1 MGKNALREIIDLSNI
16 SEEDRLKLQTNL
28 VKSAA
33 APEQHR
39 GFVQAMKSAGLSGSL
54 MVKDSLAEKTE
65 VKSELV
71 EEEIETEAAT
81 EVVEEVEVEKAADE
95 VVETEV
101 ATEPEK
107 VVEPV
112 VGEVEKAATE
122 STVQPAAITPELLKQ
137 FVSDSV
143 ANAIQP
149 LQSELEKSQA
159 KAAKLEQE
167 LTAARQSES
176 VLQGLGKLLG
186 KTESTPEKK
195 STMTEFPNVNKIVGA
210 HSDKIEGR
218 LAEFMQVRDASNVQ
232 YRQTPKGLVPMYPTY
247 KLDSWMADLRSDRK
261 AFKHFLEEEMTEMGR
276 KHGMF
281 RGNKMIT
288 EGERRAATTASDIP
302 GGFLDVLSSIMRTN
316 ARPGLVFWQ
325 FPTTVHQYEKGQG
338 DTIVIPRA
346 AYPPTATD
354 SNERL
359 LSGGNTYVPIDNS
372 NQRVNT
378 GIIRMNLNEYG
389 RGRSEAPPI
398 SIPTFVESYSMLP
411 LLSILQRDLFY
422 DYYNWEDLIIREQWR
437 PTSKVYYNNG
447 DEIATTAAGVMSNG
461 QMTRKFLG
469 GVYTQLANDRVIP
482 LADGNYGL
490 VTNPT
495 AIRQLKNSM
504 TEFWQAPT
512 ADEVQALTNI
522 LLSDYPNGEDLRI
535 QGYQGLYEG
544 FHIFQTNSFA
554 NGGNGTEGVLNESV
568 NSGGTVTTATMRTS
582 YAFGY
587 AASGRGIGGSGVQI
601 LFDEKT
607 DFGRLD
613 RAIWQSYESHGP
625 LDVDAA
631 GYGENLS
638 DPNRQ
643 ETRVF
648 RVCTSDQLID

>member
-1 MGKNALREIIDLSNI
+1 
-16 SEEDRLKLQTNL
+16 
-28 VKSAA
+28 
-33 APEQHR
+33 
-39 GFVQAMKSAGLSGSL
+39 MKSAGFSGSL
-54 MVKDSLAEKTE
+54 MVKDSLSERE

-71 EEEIETEAAT
+71 EEIEPEAAL
-81 EVVEEVEVEKAADE
+81 EVVEEVEIEKAVDE
-95 VVETEV
+95 VVETE
-101 ATEPEK
+101 ATPEIK
-107 VVEPV
+107 EVVEPIV
-112 VGEVEKAATE
+112 AEVEKSAVE
-122 STVQPAAITPELLKQ
+122 PTVQPPAITAEMLQ
-137 FVSDSV
+137 SFVEKSV
-143 ANAIQP
+143 ESAIKP

-159 KAAKLEQE
+159 KAAQLEQE
-167 LTAARQSES
+167 LATAQKSQD
-176 VLQGLGKLLG
+176 VLSGLGRLLG
-186 KTESTPEKK
+186 KSETQPEKK
-195 STMTEFPNVNKIVGA
+195 PMVEMPNINKNTSI
-210 HSDKIEGR
+210 HSDRIQGR

-247 KLDSWMADLRSDRK
+247 KLDSWMSELRSDRR
-261 AFKHFLEEEMTEMGR
+261 AFKNFLEDELTSFG
-276 KHGMF
+276 KSHGLF
-281 RGNKMIT
+281 RGNKMVT

-325 FPTTVHQYEKGQG
+325 FPVTVNQFEKGEG
-338 DTIVIPRA
+338 DTIIIPRA
-346 AYPPTATD
+346 AYPAIATD

-359 LSGGNTYVPIDNS
+359 LSGGGTYVPIDSS

-447 DEIATTAAGVMSNG
+447 NEIATTAAAVGSGG

-469 GVYTQLANDRVIP
+469 AVYTQLANDRVIP
-482 LADGNYGL
+482 LPDGNYGL

-495 AIRQLKNSM
+495 AIRQLKNSLDQY
-504 TEFWQAPT
+504 WLAPT
-512 ADEVQALTNI
+512 ESEIQALSNM
-522 LLSDYPNGEDLRI
+522 LLMDYPNGEDLKI
-535 QGYQGLYEG
+535 QGYKGLYEG
-544 FHIFQTNSFA
+544 FHIFETNSFA
-554 NGGNGTEGVLNESV
+554 NGGAGTEGVATEAV
-568 NSGGTVTTATMRTS
+568 NSGGTVTSATMRTS

-587 AASGRGIGGSGVQI
+587 AASGRGVGGSGVQI

-613 RAIWQSYESHGP
+613 RAIWQSYEAHGP
-625 LDVDAA
+625 LDVDAV
-631 GYGENLS
+631 GYGETPGGNS
-638 DPNRQ
+638 Q
-643 ETRVF
+643 ETRIF